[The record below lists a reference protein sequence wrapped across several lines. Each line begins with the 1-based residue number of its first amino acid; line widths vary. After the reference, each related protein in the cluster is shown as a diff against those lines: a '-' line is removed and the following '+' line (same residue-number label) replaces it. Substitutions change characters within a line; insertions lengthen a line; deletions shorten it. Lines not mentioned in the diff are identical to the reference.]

1 MSEQITVQE
10 AKQLK
15 TDCEKRIAEIVHD
28 FEERT
33 GYHVRE
39 IEIEG
44 LYTHVG
50 FTTASH
56 GHGRTDIEIKL
67 ITEVK

>member
-1 MSEQITVQE
+1 MSEQITIQE

-15 TDCEKRIAEIVHD
+15 TDCEKRIAELVRG

-33 GYHVRE
+33 GYVVHE
-39 IEIEG
+39 IELERHAII
-44 LYTHVG
+44 G
-50 FTTASH
+50 FSTGTMVS
-56 GHGRTDIEIKL
+56 RTDVKL

>member
-1 MSEQITVQE
+1 MSEQITIQE

-15 TDCEKRIAEIVHD
+15 KECEKRIAELVHG

-33 GYHVRE
+33 GYVVHEVELERHT
-39 IEIEG
+39 I
-44 LYTHVG
+44 VG
-50 FTTASH
+50 FATSSTEFS
-56 GHGRTDIEIKL
+56 RTDVKL

>member
-15 TDCEKRIAEIVHD
+15 TDCEKRIAEIVHG

-33 GYHVRE
+33 GYHVRQ

-44 LYTHVG
+44 LSSNVG
-50 FTTASH
+50 SVGAVH
-56 GHGRTDIEIKL
+56 DHAGQVCR
-67 ITEVK
+67 

>member
-1 MSEQITVQE
+1 MSKQLTIEE

-15 TDCEKRIAEIVHD
+15 QECEKRIAEFVQG

-33 GYHVRE
+33 GYVVHE
-39 IEIEG
+39 IELERR
-44 LYTHVG
+44 TVVG
-50 FTTASH
+50 FTTSSTQFS
-56 GHGRTDIEIKL
+56 RTDVKL

>member
-15 TDCEKRIAEIVHD
+15 TDCEKRIAELVHG

-33 GYHVRE
+33 GYVVHE
-39 IEIEG
+39 IELERHKIVG
-44 LYTHVG
+44 YTMPNVE
-50 FTTASH
+50 F
-56 GHGRTDIEIKL
+56 GRTSVKL

>member
-1 MSEQITVQE
+1 MSNITIQE

-15 TDCEKRIAEIVHD
+15 RECETRIVELVRG

-33 GYHVRE
+33 GYVVHEVELERH
-39 IEIEG
+39 
-44 LYTHVG
+44 TVVG
-50 FTTASH
+50 FTTSSTECS
-56 GHGRTDIEIKL
+56 RINVKL

>member
-1 MSEQITVQE
+1 MSEQLTIRE

-15 TDCEKRIAEIVHD
+15 LECEKRITELVHE

-33 GYHVRE
+33 GYVVHEVELERRT
-39 IEIEG
+39 I
-44 LYTHVG
+44 VG
-50 FTTASH
+50 FTTSIEI
-56 GHGRTDIEIKL
+56 GRTDIKL

>member
-1 MSEQITVQE
+1 MSEQITILE

-15 TDCEKRIAEIVHD
+15 HECEKRIAELVQS

-33 GYHVRE
+33 GYVVHEVE
-39 IEIEG
+39 
-44 LYTHVG
+44 LNWHTVVG
-50 FTTASH
+50 FTTSSTEFS
-56 GHGRTDIEIKL
+56 RTEIKL

>member
-1 MSEQITVQE
+1 MSEQITIQE

-15 TDCEKRIAEIVHD
+15 QECEKRIAELVLA

-33 GYHVRE
+33 GYVVYEVELERR
-39 IEIEG
+39 
-44 LYTHVG
+44 TVVG
-50 FTTASH
+50 FSTSTVEFS
-56 GHGRTDIEIKL
+56 RTDVKL

>member
-1 MSEQITVQE
+1 MSNKLTIEE

-15 TDCEKRIAEIVHD
+15 QVCEERIAELVQG

-33 GYHVRE
+33 GYVVHE
-39 IEIEG
+39 IELERR
-44 LYTHVG
+44 TVVG
-50 FTTASH
+50 FTTSSTQFS
-56 GHGRTDIEIKL
+56 RTDVKL

>member
-1 MSEQITVQE
+1 MSEQITIQE

-15 TDCEKRIAEIVHD
+15 QECEKRIAELVHG

-33 GYHVRE
+33 GYVVHEVELERH
-39 IEIEG
+39 
-44 LYTHVG
+44 TVVG
-50 FTTASH
+50 FTTNPIEFS
-56 GHGRTDIEIKL
+56 RTDVKL

>member
-1 MSEQITVQE
+1 MSEQITIQE

-15 TDCEKRIAEIVHD
+15 QECEKRIAELVQG

-33 GYHVRE
+33 GYVVHEVELERR
-39 IEIEG
+39 
-44 LYTHVG
+44 TVVG
-50 FTTASH
+50 FSTSSMEFS
-56 GHGRTDIEIKL
+56 RTDVKL

>member
-1 MSEQITVQE
+1 MSEQITIQE

-15 TDCEKRIAEIVHD
+15 KECEKRIAELVHG

-33 GYHVRE
+33 GYVVHE
-39 IEIEG
+39 IELERR
-44 LYTHVG
+44 TVVG
-50 FTTASH
+50 FTTSSTQFS
-56 GHGRTDIEIKL
+56 RTDVKL

>member
-15 TDCEKRIAEIVHD
+15 QECEKRIAELVHK

-33 GYHVRE
+33 GYVVHEVELERRS
-39 IEIEG
+39 
-44 LYTHVG
+44 VG
-50 FTTASH
+50 FVTSSAMF
-56 GHGRTDIEIKL
+56 GRTDVKL

>member
-1 MSEQITVQE
+1 MSEQITIQE

-15 TDCEKRIAEIVHD
+15 QECEKRIAELVHG

-33 GYHVRE
+33 GYVVHEVELERHT
-39 IEIEG
+39 I
-44 LYTHVG
+44 LG
-50 FTTASH
+50 FTTS
-56 GHGRTDIEIKL
+56 IEIGSTNVKL

>member
-1 MSEQITVQE
+1 MSNKLTIEE

-15 TDCEKRIAEIVHD
+15 QVCEKRIAELVQG

-33 GYHVRE
+33 GYVVHE
-39 IEIEG
+39 IELERR
-44 LYTHVG
+44 TVVG
-50 FTTASH
+50 FTTSSTQFS
-56 GHGRTDIEIKL
+56 RTDVKL